1 MIGGYLS
8 GFNLYIGQ
16 YCLDECRFPYSG
28 MSRKEGYAS
37 FEFFLDSVDAFPFS
51 GRNLETRIADG
62 GVKVDQAVQIVQFL
76 FIVGIHFVEYNL
88 DGNTVCLGRGEKTV
102 YKGSGGLGI
111 VHRHYEHALVEVGSK
126 NVRLLGKVGGAADDV
141 ILPVLYLADKGR
153 TFLVQYDVHI
163 IAYSHGISASYAF
176 QPEVPFDFTFN
187 LPSVVSPYQVP
198 TSGVFYNESPQN
210 N

>member
-1 MIGGYLS
+1 MTGEKCDLAFQVFFDGIHS
-8 GFNLYIGQ
+8 G
-16 YCLDECRFPYSG
+16 
-28 MSRKEGYAS
+28 S
-37 FEFFLDSVDAFPFS
+37 FL

-62 GVKVDQAVQIVQFL
+62 GVKVDETVQIVQFL

>member
-1 MIGGYLS
+1 MV
-8 GFNLYIGQ
+8 
-16 YCLDECRFPYSG
+16 R
-28 MSRKEGYAS
+28 
-37 FEFFLDSVDAFPFS
+37 
-51 GRNLETRIADG
+51 
-62 GVKVDQAVQIVQFL
+62 
-76 FIVGIHFVEYNL
+76 
-88 DGNTVCLGRGEKTV
+88 
-102 YKGSGGLGI
+102 GI

>member
-1 MIGGYLS
+1 M
-8 GFNLYIGQ
+8 
-16 YCLDECRFPYSG
+16 
-28 MSRKEGYAS
+28 
-37 FEFFLDSVDAFPFS
+37 
-51 GRNLETRIADG
+51 
-62 GVKVDQAVQIVQFL
+62 L
-76 FIVGIHFVEYNL
+76 FRSHFVEYNL